1 MPNSLPPR
9 FQLPGL
15 GSFFGLLTLALLI
28 HSAANV
34 GLSPGQFIAG
44 LPHIG
49 RILGEMFPP
58 DLDKVHRV
66 GTAIAETFRMAL
78 VGTSLGIVLS
88 FFLAI
93 LASRFHSPF
102 PPLYFLARMVVSL
115 FRTVPDLVWALLFV
129 VAVGLGPFAGTLAI
143 VIDTIGYNDKFWVD
157 GVGTPHTEQLHTI
170 ERWTRINYGRIVNEF
185 TLDDPGAFSRTVQ
198 MKFTGR
204 LLRPDLK
211 TGGGELM
218 EFICL
223 EDNEY
228 GRAANLQVGSGT
240 DGNK

>member
-34 GLSPGQFIAG
+34 GLSANQLIAG

-58 DLDKVHRV
+58 DLDKIHRV

-143 VIDTIGYNDKFWVD
+143 VSGWRWRRPGRGSARSRAGGSWND
-157 GVGTPHTEQLHTI
+157 
-170 ERWTRINYGRIVNEF
+170 
-185 TLDDPGAFSRTVQ
+185 SRSSHHST
-198 MKFTGR
+198 
-204 LLRPDLK
+204 
-211 TGGGELM
+211 
-218 EFICL
+218 
-223 EDNEY
+223 
-228 GRAANLQVGSGT
+228 
-240 DGNK
+240 